1 MTTVADVIE
10 RIYRDYLLPPGEQ
23 PARFVVDTGGIN
35 ASATSLP
42 VDLGML
48 SPEEQDQV
56 GPGLVIEVGSELML
70 VEDTDGNDPPEAL
83 TVRRG
88 MYGTEAAAHTA
99 GDLVYIAPD
108 YPRQRLFEAVAD
120 AVDGLW
126 PDLYSVQVEEVWA
139 TGLPIELPSSVGSI
153 IDIRAYVRG
162 GWVPVPGWDPLPDF
176 PLSSTGSAVQVGVAS
191 GTRLHV
197 KYRQIPQR
205 PDDETDTLADLGVE
219 DSWVKVIAVMATA
232 ELVAAEDV
240 DRATIQFITQA
251 LESEGFQIGQGA
263 DIRNTLLQYA
273 DFLSAP
279 LRRRLTVQERPR
291 VVMHRGF

>member
-35 ASATSLP
+35 SSATTLP
-42 VDLGML
+42 VDLDML
-48 SPEEQDQV
+48 SPEEQDQI

-70 VEDTDGNDPPEAL
+70 VEGTDSNDPPEAL

-120 AVDGLW
+120 AIEGLW
-126 PDLYSVQVEEVWA
+126 PDLYTIDVEEAWA
-139 TGLPIELPSSVGSI
+139 QPIVELPATVGSI

-162 GWVPVPGWDPLPDF
+162 GWVPLEGWDYLPGF
-176 PLSSTGSAVQVGVAS
+176 PHSSTGVAVQVGVDS
-191 GTRLHV
+191 GTALHIKV
-197 KYRQIPQR
+197 RKIPQR
-205 PDDETDTLADLGVE
+205 PEAETDTLSDLGVDE
-219 DSWVKVIAVMATA
+219 GWVKVIAVMATA
-232 ELVAAEDV
+232 EMMASEDI

-251 LESEGFQIGQGA
+251 LESEGFQVGQGA
-263 DIRNTLLQYA
+263 DLRNTLLQYA